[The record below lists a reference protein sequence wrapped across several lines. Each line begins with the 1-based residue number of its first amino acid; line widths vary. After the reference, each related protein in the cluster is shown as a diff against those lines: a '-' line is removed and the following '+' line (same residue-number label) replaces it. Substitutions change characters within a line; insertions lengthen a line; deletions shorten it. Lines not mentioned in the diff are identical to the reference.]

1 MIGLSRDQTERTVRD
16 LALLSFLGGKLL
28 DSFFPEKSVRT
39 KTVLRRAGSRE
50 SKNPA
55 RSAPAIQYEGSF
67 VTDALKRDER
77 S

>member
-1 MIGLSRDQTERTVRD
+1 MIGLRRDQTDRTIRD
-16 LALLSFLGGKLL
+16 LMLLASLDGKLL
-28 DSFFPEKSVRT
+28 DSFFPETSART

-55 RSAPAIQYEGSF
+55 RSAPATQYQGSF
-67 VTDALKRDER
+67 VTDALKREER